1 MKNILGPYY
10 EGPSGTFCQPG
21 YELTD
26 LELCKAVASLKGLK
40 AVALFEEKSF
50 PTENGVPYGCW
61 RFTGKST
68 ISFNTNTAGS
78 PNGAWNSNVTPVC
91 RRRGI
96 KTPKVYHIL

>member
-1 MKNILGPYY
+1 M
-10 EGPSGTFCQPG
+10 
-21 YELTD
+21 TD
-26 LELCKAVASLKGLK
+26 SELCKAVASLKGFG
-40 AVALFEEKSF
+40 FEEKSL

-68 ISFNTNTAGS
+68 ISYNTNTAGS

-96 KTPKVYHIL
+96 KTPKLYHIL